1 MAERARPDT
10 ENAEANHVSADLLNL
25 RFRISPEEA
34 GSPEPLTTLAVVL
47 VCPSLS
53 MHLARRPY

>member
-1 MAERARPDT
+1 MAEKTRPDT
-10 ENAEANHVSADLLNL
+10 ENAEASLASADLLNL

-47 VCPSLS
+47 VYPSLS